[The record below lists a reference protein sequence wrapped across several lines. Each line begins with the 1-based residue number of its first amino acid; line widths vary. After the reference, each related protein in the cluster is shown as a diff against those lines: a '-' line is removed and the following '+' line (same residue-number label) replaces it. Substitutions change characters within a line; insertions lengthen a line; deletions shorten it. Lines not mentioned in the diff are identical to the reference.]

1 MYDEFLK
8 KIEIYNLY
16 YQGYVQKLNGIFD
29 NCKEIIIPFNE
40 FIDND
45 DNFKGLYI
53 NSIFPIIDQKLVA
66 ISNPKNVTLRSSAI
80 KFIEDYFYNLSIPLT
95 SEQIY
100 FSHLLTVED
109 TLKKYDFFN
118 ACSRIL
124 KLNELIENM
133 FLLPNHM
140 ERFYKFKPASL
151 LFFTRKEYLVGH
163 EYLVQ
168 HFYDCFFS
176 IFSNTNFT
184 KERHNFLKETAK
196 KYIKTID
203 EELYKTRFEFMKT
216 DILGTLNDFYLVDLF
231 YQINAQCDFYYT
243 LEDADF
249 EKLAKFFAE
258 KNFISN
264 ACLNKLIEIDS
275 SYKDEYK
282 SILLMKELKET
293 V

>member
-1 MYDEFLK
+1 MYDEFFK
-8 KIEIYNLY
+8 KIETYNLY

-53 NSIFPIIDQKLVA
+53 GSIFPIIDQKLGA
-66 ISNPKNVTLRSSAI
+66 ISNPKNVTLRSSTI

-95 SEQIY
+95 AEQIY
-100 FSHLLTVED
+100 FSHLLTIED

-124 KLNELIENM
+124 KLNELVENM

-140 ERFYKFKPASL
+140 EQFYKFKPASL

-184 KERHNFLKETAK
+184 EERHNFLKKTAK
-196 KYIKTID
+196 KYIKTIN
-203 EELYKTRFEFMKT
+203 EELYKKRFEFMKT

-231 YQINAQCDFYYT
+231 YQFNAQCDFYYT

-249 EKLAKFFAE
+249 EKLTKFFAE
-258 KNFISN
+258 KNFVSN

-275 SYKDEYK
+275 LYKDEYK